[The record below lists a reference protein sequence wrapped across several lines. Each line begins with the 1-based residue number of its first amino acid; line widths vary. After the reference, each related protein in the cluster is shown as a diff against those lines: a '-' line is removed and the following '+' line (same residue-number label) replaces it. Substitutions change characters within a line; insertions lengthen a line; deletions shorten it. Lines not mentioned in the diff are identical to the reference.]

1 MSTWV
6 VIYTEF
12 DDNEEQTESI
22 VKVEGPFDKE
32 TAYKRAIEVGEHA
45 YEVTPP

>member
-1 MSTWV
+1 MWV
-6 VIYTEF
+6 VIHTEF

-22 VKVEGPFDKE
+22 VKVEGPFADKE
-32 TAYKRAIEVGEHA
+32 SAYKRAIEVGEHA